1 MTIRGKLYTAI
12 VVVLAGFTLVVGVGA
27 VSMSRLGDR
36 FDAVQAAADARAL
49 ALQLKFDVTDF
60 NGWQTAYG
68 YDNGKSRPLYLSA
81 FARFQRNLAR
91 ARTVLRRPQEVSLL
105 DQIDAAGRDFDRLDV
120 RAWNALQAGR
130 RDEVSRILLGPEIRN
145 FQRAAAAAQALA
157 VLEDGRA
164 AAQERAFRKT
174 RTHDLRLL
182 IGASIIAAL
191 LVVILLVTATD
202 LARTAEQ
209 ALEDQAP
216 ANDETPASP
225 DT

>member
-1 MTIRGKLYTAI
+1 LRG
-12 VVVLAGFTLVVGVGA
+12 
-27 VSMSRLGDR
+27 
-36 FDAVQAAADARAL
+36 
-49 ALQLKFDVTDF
+49 
-60 NGWQTAYG
+60 
-68 YDNGKSRPLYLSA
+68 
-81 FARFQRNLAR
+81 
-91 ARTVLRRPQEVSLL
+91 PQEVGLL

-130 RDEVSRILLGPEIRN
+130 SDEVSRILLGPEIRN

-164 AAQERAFRKT
+164 AAQERAFRKS

-209 ALEDQAP
+209 ALDKQPDETD
-216 ANDETPASP
+216 DETPESP
-225 DT
+225 QV